1 MARATYSLAIEPLAP
16 ARLSMMMVW
25 PSKGP
30 SFCAM
35 VRAIASLPP
44 PAAVGTTMVTVLVG
58 KASAGTAAR
67 PVVVTAAAAR
77 MGASRCFTGLSPWND
92 GIGRFENT

>member
-1 MARATYSLAIEPLAP
+1 
-16 ARLSMMMVW
+16 
-25 PSKGP
+25 
-30 SFCAM
+30 M

-58 KASAGTAAR
+58 KGQRGDGRQAVMA
-67 PVVVTAAAAR
+67 TAAAS
-77 MGASRCFTGLSPWND
+77 MGAIKCFTGLSPWN